1 MTTIMVVDDEIN
13 TRLLMEKVLKREGFE
28 VILAANGK
36 IAISKLEKHKIDLA
50 IIDIMMPVIDGYHLT
65 EYIKKIYPN
74 LPIIMV
80 TAKETIEDKTKGFH
94 LGIDDYMVKP
104 ISFDELVLRIYA
116 LLRRA
121 NISTKRKIVI
131 KNTTLDYDTLT
142 VTTPDHNVELSKKEF
157 LLLFHLLSY
166 PGKIFTRQQLMEN
179 VWDMNTTSDDH
190 TVDVHINRLRNKFK
204 DNNDFEIV
212 TIRGLG
218 YKAIEK

>member
-121 NISTKRKIVI
+121 NISAKRKIVI

-142 VTTPDHNVELSKKEF
+142 VTTPNHNVELSKKEF

-179 VWDMNTTSDDH
+179 VWDMDTTSDDH

>member
-28 VILAANGK
+28 VVLAANGE
-36 IAISKLEKHKIDLA
+36 IALSLLENHKIDLA
-50 IIDIMMPVIDGYHLT
+50 IIDIMMPVMDGYSLT
-65 EYIKKIYPN
+65 DYIKKIFPA

-104 ISFDELVLRIYA
+104 ISFDELILRVYA

-121 NISTKRKIVI
+121 NISAKRKIVI
-131 KNTTLDYDTLT
+131 KNTTLDYDTFT
-142 VTTPDHNVELSKKEF
+142 VTVEKNNIALSKKEF

-166 PGKIFTRQQLMEN
+166 QGKIFTRQQLMEN
-179 VWDMNTTSDDH
+179 VWDMDSESDDH

-204 DNNDFEIV
+204 ENDDFEII

-218 YKAIEK
+218 YKAVEK